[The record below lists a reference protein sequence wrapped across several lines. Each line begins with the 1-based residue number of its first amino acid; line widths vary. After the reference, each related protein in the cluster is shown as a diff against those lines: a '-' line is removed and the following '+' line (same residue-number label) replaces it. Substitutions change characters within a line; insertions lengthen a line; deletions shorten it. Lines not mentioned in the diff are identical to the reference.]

1 MKVIKI
7 KIKRLSLIKNTYLKS
22 IILLISGA
30 GFSQLI
36 PVVFSPILGRIFSP
50 QDFGVFAVF
59 VAFCS
64 ILGMLSTGMYE
75 LSIMIP
81 KKDICA
87 LNIMAWVVILSSMV
101 SAFLFVLFFLFS
113 YIPFIKQW
121 EIYFKYYYLLPIGV
135 LFVGSFQSYTY
146 WLNRKKEYKILNFC
160 RIGQSITIVVV
171 SLVLGYL
178 GYKDSGLILG
188 FLAGG
193 FITFIPLFITLF
205 RLKSKINK
213 EKIILNIKE
222 YSNYP
227 KLMLP
232 TSIMN
237 TTAGYV
243 PVFSIDKFF
252 NSNIVGS
259 YAMASRILTAPVSI
273 ISVVIGQVYYK
284 RLMIIINSNSNKS
297 VLEEFLSTTR
307 LLLGIS
313 ILIFL
318 PICFMGGNIVI
329 FVFGPQWQQSGSFV
343 ELIAI
348 ATLVKFVVSPLSTI
362 FLAINKL
369 KIVAMWQTLYFC
381 TTLCV
386 FAICIYL
393 GLPIDKLLIIYVC
406 HECIMYLFYYLLMYK
421 TAKECIK

>member
-1 MKVIKI
+1 M
-7 KIKRLSLIKNTYLKS
+7 SLLKNTYFKS

-36 PVVFSPILGRIFSP
+36 PVVFSPILGRMFSP
-50 QDFGVFAVF
+50 QEFGVFAVF

-81 KKDICA
+81 KKDIYA
-87 LNIMAWVVILSSMV
+87 LNIVAWIVILSSVV
-101 SAFLFVLFFLFS
+101 SILLFVLLFIFS
-113 YIPFIKQW
+113 YIPFIAQW
-121 EIYFKYYYLLPIGV
+121 ETRFKYYYLLPLGV
-135 LFVGSFQSYTY
+135 LFVGGFQSYTY

-171 SLVLGYL
+171 SLFLGYL
-178 GYKDSGLILG
+178 GYKDCGLIIG

-193 FITFIPLFITLF
+193 FVTFVPLLVVLF
-205 RLKSKINK
+205 NLKAKISKQ
-213 EKIILNIKE
+213 KIILNIKE

-232 TSIMN
+232 TSLMN

-252 NSNIVGS
+252 NSKIVGS

-284 RLMIIINSNSNKS
+284 RMTDIVNSGQKS
-297 VLEEFLSTTR
+297 LLSEFKRTS
-307 LLLGIS
+307 LLLVGVAM
-313 ILIFL
+313 LIFL
-318 PICFMGGNIVI
+318 PLFFFGKELMI
-329 FVFGPQWQQSGSFV
+329 FVFGLQWKEAGKFL
-343 ELIAI
+343 EIIAI

-362 FLAINKL
+362 FLATNSLKKL
-369 KIVAMWQTLYFC
+369 ASWQTLYFF
-381 TTLCV
+381 TTLGV
-386 FAICIYL
+386 FTISIFFKIAIE
-393 GLPIDKLLIIYVC
+393 KLLIIYVF
-406 HECIMYLFYYLLMYK
+406 HECVLYFYYYLKMYK
-421 TAKECIK
+421 TAKMHS